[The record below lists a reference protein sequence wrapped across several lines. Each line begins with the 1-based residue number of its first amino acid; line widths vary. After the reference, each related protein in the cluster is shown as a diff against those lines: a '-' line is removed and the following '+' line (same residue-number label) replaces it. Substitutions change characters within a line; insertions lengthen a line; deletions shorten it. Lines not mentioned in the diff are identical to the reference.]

1 MGGGD
6 SFRETLARA
15 KHGKQRRQTA
25 KTVRSLV
32 CLLVLCTP
40 VLYCCERLCV
50 FFVYQYT
57 CVCCCVRLFVF
68 AFVLYILV
76 RYHGPRGLAGQSAKR
91 RIPKRFLD
99 RACMFYGL
107 VVFNRV
113 CGVSCLQRGNIEM
126 CVRCAYICMCHRSG
140 LKHGSL
146 GYCMMCLSI
155 FLLRR
160 QSVRHLSFLL
170 LFIETLI
177 PFFHA
182 LSCLSLSLL
191 PVSFFMFSCPSPRT
205 CHPLVVHRAL
215 GGETGAS
222 ARLSRE
228 GGGEARGVHGPDGHQ
243 GGPEDHDTAPP

>member
-1 MGGGD
+1 MN
-6 SFRETLARA
+6 AC
-15 KHGKQRRQTA
+15 
-25 KTVRSLV
+25 V
-32 CLLVLCTP
+32 CSLCTSTP
-40 VLYCCERLCV
+40 VCVVVYACLCM
-50 FFVYQYT
+50 
-57 CVCCCVRLFVF
+57 
-68 AFVLYILV
+68 LYILV
-76 RYHGPRGLAGQSAKR
+76 RYHRRRGLAGQSAKR

-113 CGVSCLQRGNIEM
+113 CGNIEM
-126 CVRCAYICMCHRSG
+126 RVRCAYICMCHRSG
-140 LKHGSL
+140 LKRGGL

-191 PVSFFMFSCPSPRT
+191 PVSFFMFSWPSPRT